1 LSRHRLWIIFALIV
15 ILGFVI
21 RLHGY
26 RTVPPHSWTADEFA
40 YAWCGMSL
48 IQQGVPTAWS
58 WLDVYGDRPVTRV
71 GSRHYRMVT
80 PWLDHPPLFG
90 LLVGAAALLSGERD
104 YFDCTLGAIRLPS
117 LLLGVLSLALV
128 FLLSRELFGET
139 AAVLAAL
146 VFATDPN
153 LVFLSRLA
161 VSENL
166 IVFLLLAALWLFL
179 RHCRAGGRKY
189 LYLAALCAGLASLA
203 KVTGFFVV
211 ILLVL
216 LLLQQRKRREA
227 VEALVIGLVLFAFY
241 FIYGSLYDFRLFW
254 ALLLE
259 HGGRFKDFTFQQQL
273 LFHREMRF
281 FDPWFLFG
289 WLVLIPVVR
298 DLQNRTRQM
307 VLFLPLLVYL
317 VSLLGAGAQG
327 HFFAWYTLPFY
338 PFIAMALGLFFA
350 RLLEA
355 PDFTGAALAI
365 VFIVLW
371 CLTTVFADPNWSI
384 IAHYLDT
391 GLTRHLILLLAILA
405 IVPYYYLHGQNPARR
420 TALAARRT
428 TLALLAF
435 CFLAN
440 AFIVHG
446 FPAVF
451 AR

>member
-1 LSRHRLWIIFALIV
+1 MSGRKLWIIFALIMV
-15 ILGFVI
+15 LGLVI

-48 IQQGVPTAWS
+48 IQEGVPTAWS
-58 WLDVYGDRPVTRV
+58 WLDVYGDQPVTRV
-71 GSRHYRMVT
+71 GSHRYRMVT

-90 LLVGAAALLSGERD
+90 LLVGAAALLRGERE
-104 YFDCTLGAIRLPS
+104 YFDCTLGTIRLPS
-117 LLLGVLSLALV
+117 LLLGILSLALV
-128 FLLSRELFGET
+128 FLVARQTFGDT
-139 AAVLAAL
+139 AAILSAL
-146 VFATDPN
+146 IYATDPN

-166 IVFLLLAALWLFL
+166 IVFLLLATLWLFL
-179 RHCRAGGRKY
+179 KHCRSGGRKY

-216 LLLQQRKRREA
+216 LLLQRRKRREA
-227 VEALVIGLVLFAFY
+227 LEALAIGLALFSIY
-241 FIYGSLYDFRLFW
+241 FIYGSIYDARLFW
-254 ALLLE
+254 SLLLE
-259 HGGRFKDFTFQQQL
+259 HGDRFKNFNFQQHL
-273 LFHREMRF
+273 LFQREMRL
-281 FDPWFLFG
+281 FDPWFILG
-289 WLVLIPVVR
+289 WLVLIPVAR
-298 DLQNRTRQM
+298 DLKNRTQQM
-307 VLFLPLLVYL
+307 LLFLPLLVYL

-350 RLLEA
+350 RMLEL

-365 VFIVLW
+365 FFTVLW
-371 CLTTVFADPNWSI
+371 CGNYVFIDPNWSS

-391 GLTRHLILLLAILA
+391 GLTRHLVLLLAILA
-405 IVPYYYLHGQNPARR
+405 VIPYYLHGQNPTHR
-420 TALAARRT
+420 TARLTRST
-428 TLALLAF
+428 TLALLTF

-440 AFIVHG
+440 AFIVHNL
-446 FPAVF
+446 PAVF
-451 AR
+451 AK